1 MFKGIFAPVVT
12 LCLAAPIS
20 SFAFSTSTP
29 NTYTGLHWTAGTG
42 ATVPTPAACGSITDI
57 RLDVTLNGGS
67 TFFGA
72 NGMGSCTNTS
82 DFLVLTGSG
91 VILNGVAA
99 FNVYFGD
106 TRMSCSVDL
115 SGFAGSCSIYL
126 LSDFSLAS
134 TFDITFT
141 TAP

>member
-1 MFKGIFAPVVT
+1 MFKGIFATVVA
-12 LCLAAPIS
+12 LGLAAPIS
-20 SFAFSTSTP
+20 SYALSRSTP
-29 NTYTGLHWTAGTG
+29 NTFTGLHWIAGTG
-42 ATVPTPAACGSITDI
+42 ASVPTPAACGSITDI
-57 RLDVTLNGGS
+57 RLDVTLNSGS

-82 DFLVLTGSG
+82 DVLILTGSG
-91 VILNGVAA
+91 VILNGVAS

-106 TRMSCSVDL
+106 TRMICSVYVTD
-115 SGFAGSCSIYL
+115 FAGSCSIYL

-134 TFDITFT
+134 TFDISFS